1 LTASSSRVITPA
13 ISTADAITYVYLT
26 LNRKNSP
33 KSPRVIMTL
42 YQGWGEK
49 DYRDVLAAVDHAIEL
64 GYADPNRL
72 GVGGYSSFSI

>member
-1 LTASSSRVITPA
+1 
-13 ISTADAITYVYLT
+13 
-26 LNRKNSP
+26 
-33 KSPRVIMTL
+33 MTL

-72 GVGGYSSFSI
+72 GVGGYSSFSM